1 MKNRKL
7 LLIWGFL
14 FLFSVVTAAKS
25 MANITQICEN
35 RVIATITVNSRGNT
49 VRSIQERL
57 RELGFYSGTVDGVFG
72 QGTLSAVRR
81 FQESRGLNPDGIV
94 GSATLEALGINVQG
108 EPIIGTSNYE
118 EDVRILA
125 AAINGEGRGE
135 PYEGQVAIGAVILN
149 RVESDRFPNTVAEVV
164 YQPGA
169 FDAVRDG
176 QINLT
181 PNDSAYRAA
190 VDALNG
196 WDPSEGSLYYWN
208 PVTATS
214 RWIWSVPIKKQIGR
228 HVFGS
233 N

>member
-1 MKNRKL
+1 MKNKKI

-14 FLFSVVTAAKS
+14 FLFSVITAAKC
-25 MANITQICEN
+25 MTNMVQICEN
-35 RVIATITVNSRGNT
+35 RIVPTITVNSRGNT
-49 VRSIQERL
+49 VKAIQERL
-57 RELGFYSGTVDGVFG
+57 KELGFYSGTADGVFG
-72 QGTLSAVRR
+72 QGTLSAVKS
-81 FQESRGLNPDGIV
+81 FQASRGLKADGIV
-94 GSATLEALGINVQG
+94 GSSTLEALGISAEG
-108 EPIIGTSNYE
+108 EPIIGGNSYE
-118 EDVRILA
+118 KDVRILA

-149 RVESDRFPNTVAEVV
+149 RVESDKFPNTVAEVV

-181 PNDSAYRAA
+181 PNDSAYKAA

-196 WDPSEGSLYYWN
+196 SDPTEGSLYYWN

-214 RWIWSVPIKKQIGR
+214 KWIWSVPIKTQIGR
-228 HVFGS
+228 HVFGTK
-233 N
+233 